1 MQVNLL
7 TGCIVF
13 RFTKLDQMSKKKLED
28 LQKNGFDI
36 KLAAEASITDV
47 GSASTSSE
55 FSITTEDKKKYEDSV
70 ESSRIIT
77 VGTRLPENGKIW

>member
-1 MQVNLL
+1 
-7 TGCIVF
+7 
-13 RFTKLDQMSKKKLED
+13 MSKKKLEE

-55 FSITTEDKKKYEDSV
+55 FGITTEDRKKYEDSL

-77 VGTRLPENGKIW
+77 IGTRLPEDGKVL